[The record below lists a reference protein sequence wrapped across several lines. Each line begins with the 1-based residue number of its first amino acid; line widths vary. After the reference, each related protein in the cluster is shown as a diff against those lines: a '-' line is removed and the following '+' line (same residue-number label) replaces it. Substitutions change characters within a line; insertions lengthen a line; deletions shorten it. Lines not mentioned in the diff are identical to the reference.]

1 MDPFPYEGV
10 QNKPWDGRSRASQP
24 WKKSDKMFAVT
35 MTKVMAIFLLQLVY
49 STDAKMD
56 IITSKQDVHVGDAL
70 LLLCKAGGEGQI
82 TWQRDG
88 QDIDEEFISSV
99 DESSSK
105 LVIKSATLEDAGR
118 YTCLCDF
125 DNGHMDDVQT
135 QIYVYEGP
143 SFEGTAT
150 YHEFL
155 EGTDGAAPCRV
166 SGQPAVEVRW
176 LYGKESPS
184 QGQNIRRLPDNTL
197 VFEKVKRQDAGTY
210 VCQAQIRGRP
220 VSKQLSISI
229 VVNVPPTAHMKEEV
243 KKVMAGAES
252 NVTLLCL
259 VDGHPK
265 PNITWSV
272 PASYEPG
279 GHHQFNSDGSQLT
292 IRSVVGDDH
301 GEYICTA
308 SNKMGESSA
317 TAMLHVFEAPEV
329 SLSVEVQNVSVGQSV
344 AVACN
349 VSGLPQPDLRW
360 INKRNGQT
368 LDSPSGRIRVEGG
381 VLVIDEIA
389 PSDGGL
395 YSCMAV
401 GLIGNAS
408 RDVAIHTQP
417 GPPPYLSVSS
427 GPASVFFSLKTLPVN
442 GGTPITHF
450 VLQWKQNAD
459 VQWQEVTVPAS
470 GNSDGLAVT
479 SLMPYTLYTLRLA
492 AVNAAGRGQFS
503 DANTVRTLGRREPD
517 SPVLLCDEMK
527 VGGDSFFIP
536 LKHTDNGD
544 TPLLHYNLRYR
555 EDNDRAE
562 WKEKRLSA
570 DVNSVGLT
578 GLTFGSDYQLE
589 IVSVNANG
597 SSVPAT
603 FNFTTAAKPVR
614 GSMTK
619 GSVAGIVMVIF
630 LLVFL
635 VVDATCC
642 YTNRCGL
649 LMSIS
654 VKLFGKKVP
663 ELREGDGATNGEV
676 KMNGMSTPRGQRHH
690 MEVQTLPSKEEGT
703 LTEVTCDKAS
713 LTKHEKTQP
722 DRNVA
727 ATDA

>member
-1 MDPFPYEGV
+1 
-10 QNKPWDGRSRASQP
+10 
-24 WKKSDKMFAVT
+24 
-35 MTKVMAIFLLQLVY
+35 MTKVITLVFLLLLVY
-49 STDAKMD
+49 STDAKMEIIRSKLD
-56 IITSKQDVHVGDAL
+56 IQVGEEL

-88 QDIDEEFISSV
+88 EDIDQEFISSI
-99 DESSSK
+99 DESTSK
-105 LVIKSATLEDAGR
+105 LVIKSATLMDAGR

-125 DNGHMDDVQT
+125 DNGHMDDVHT

-143 SFEGTAT
+143 SFESTAT

-155 EGTDGAAPCRV
+155 EGTDGAVPCRV

-176 LYGKESPS
+176 IYSPS
-184 QGQNIRRLPDNTL
+184 QRQNIRQLPDNTL

-220 VSKQLSISI
+220 VIRELPISI
-229 VVNVPPTAHMKEEV
+229 VVNAPPTARMKEEV
-243 KKVMAGAES
+243 KKVMAGPES

-259 VDGHPK
+259 VDGQPK
-265 PNITWSV
+265 PNITWNL
-272 PASYEPG
+272 PASFEPG
-279 GHHQFNSDGSQLT
+279 GHHQFNSDSSQLT
-292 IRSVVGDDH
+292 IRSIVREDH

-308 SNKMGESSA
+308 SNKIGESSA
-317 TAMLHVFEAPEV
+317 TAILHVFEAPEV
-329 SLSVEVQNVSVGQSV
+329 FLSVEVQNVSVGQSV

-360 INKRNGQT
+360 INKRSGQT

-401 GLIGNAS
+401 GIIGNAS

-427 GPASVFFSLKTLPVN
+427 GPASVFFSLKTPPIN

-450 VLQWKQNAD
+450 VLQWRQNAD
-459 VQWQEVTVPAS
+459 AQWQEVTVPAS
-470 GNSDGLAVT
+470 DSLAVT

-503 DANTVRTLGRREPD
+503 DTNTVRTLGIRGEPD

-544 TPLLHYNLRYR
+544 TPLLHYDLRYR
-555 EDNDRAE
+555 EDNDKAE

-570 DVNSVGLT
+570 DVKSVGLT
-578 GLTFGSDYQLE
+578 ELAFGSDYQLE

-603 FNFTTAAKPVR
+603 FNFTTAAKPAR
-614 GSMTK
+614 SAMTK

-630 LLVFL
+630 LLIFL

-663 ELREGDGATNGEV
+663 ELKEGDGATNGEV
-676 KMNGMSTPRGQRHH
+676 KMNGMSTPRGERHH
-690 MEVQTLPSKEEGT
+690 MDVQTLPSKEEGT

-722 DRNVA
+722 DRNLP

>member
-1 MDPFPYEGV
+1 MEII
-10 QNKPWDGRSRASQP
+10 RS
-24 WKKSDKMFAVT
+24 K
-35 MTKVMAIFLLQLVY
+35 L
-49 STDAKMD
+49 D
-56 IITSKQDVHVGDAL
+56 IQVGEEL

-88 QDIDEEFISSV
+88 EDIDQEFISSI
-99 DESSSK
+99 DESTSK
-105 LVIKSATLEDAGR
+105 LVIKSATLMDAGR

-125 DNGHMDDVQT
+125 DNGHMDDVHT

-143 SFEGTAT
+143 SFESTAT

-155 EGTDGAAPCRV
+155 EGTDGAVPCRV

-176 LYGKESPS
+176 IYSPS
-184 QGQNIRRLPDNTL
+184 QRQNIRQLPDNTL

-220 VSKQLSISI
+220 VIRELPISI
-229 VVNVPPTAHMKEEV
+229 VVNAPPTARMKEEV
-243 KKVMAGAES
+243 KKVMAGPES

-259 VDGHPK
+259 VDGQPK
-265 PNITWSV
+265 PNITWNL
-272 PASYEPG
+272 PASFEPG
-279 GHHQFNSDGSQLT
+279 GHHQFNSDSSQLT
-292 IRSVVGDDH
+292 IRSIVREDH

-308 SNKMGESSA
+308 SNKIGESSA
-317 TAMLHVFEAPEV
+317 TAILHVFEAPEV
-329 SLSVEVQNVSVGQSV
+329 FLSVEVQNVSVGQSV

-360 INKRNGQT
+360 INKRSGQT

-401 GLIGNAS
+401 GIIGNAS

-427 GPASVFFSLKTLPVN
+427 GPASVFFSLKTPPIN

-450 VLQWKQNAD
+450 VLQWRQNAD
-459 VQWQEVTVPAS
+459 AQWQEVTVPAS
-470 GNSDGLAVT
+470 DSLAVT

-503 DANTVRTLGRREPD
+503 DTNTVRTLGIRGEPD

-544 TPLLHYNLRYR
+544 TPLLHYDLRYR
-555 EDNDRAE
+555 EDNDKAE

-570 DVNSVGLT
+570 DVKSVGLT
-578 GLTFGSDYQLE
+578 ELAFGSDYQLE

-603 FNFTTAAKPVR
+603 FNFTTAAKPAR
-614 GSMTK
+614 SAMTK

-630 LLVFL
+630 LLIFL

-663 ELREGDGATNGEV
+663 ELKEGDGATNGEV
-676 KMNGMSTPRGQRHH
+676 KMNGMSTPRGERHH
-690 MEVQTLPSKEEGT
+690 MDVQTLPSKEEGT

-722 DRNVA
+722 DRNLP